1 LEARS
6 NRRAEASGVVGDSM
20 DASVRMRTVTEG
32 VPWRFCGMP
41 PSAPDSHVQKELA
54 LLRSLGGLRR
64 LASLKMLTAR
74 SLRQGAAPIVMA
86 AVIGPMSRG
95 GATLSEEGS
104 HSTQLSAAS
113 VGVETSLS
121 RASLDL
127 PGQNLQGDERV
138 IAQRHAL
145 FSND

>member
-1 LEARS
+1 MRVGRYLEARS
-6 NRRAEASGVVGDSM
+6 NRRAEASGVVGGSM

-41 PSAPDSHVQKELA
+41 PFAPDSRVQKELA

-74 SLRQGAAPIVMA
+74 SLRQGASPIVM

-113 VGVETSLS
+113 VGD
-121 RASLDL
+121 R
-127 PGQNLQGDERV
+127 
-138 IAQRHAL
+138 
-145 FSND
+145 

>member
-1 LEARS
+1 
-6 NRRAEASGVVGDSM
+6 M

-41 PSAPDSHVQKELA
+41 PFAPDSRVQKELA

-74 SLRQGAAPIVMA
+74 SLRQGATPIVM
-86 AVIGPMSRG
+86 AVIGPMRRG
-95 GATLSEEGS
+95 AATLSEEGS

-113 VGVETSLS
+113 VGD
-121 RASLDL
+121 R
-127 PGQNLQGDERV
+127 
-138 IAQRHAL
+138 
-145 FSND
+145 